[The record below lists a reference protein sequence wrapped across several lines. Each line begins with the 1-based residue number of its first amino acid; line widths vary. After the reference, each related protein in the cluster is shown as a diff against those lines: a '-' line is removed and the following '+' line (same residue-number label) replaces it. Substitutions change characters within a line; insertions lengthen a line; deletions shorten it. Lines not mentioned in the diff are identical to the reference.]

1 MDLYDAFTDYIS
13 VFPNGNLD
21 KIKLSLKN
29 SSPVDIV
36 KLYICITK
44 SNDISNLYYQNDK
57 NRSVL
62 VELWNVINNEINYRV
77 SNNENTSKLSTKAKE
92 FIPLSKK
99 ILKPR
104 NNI

>member
-21 KIKLSLKN
+21 TIKLSLKI
-29 SSPVDIV
+29 SSPIEIAQ
-36 KLYICITK
+36 LYICITI

-57 NRSVL
+57 NKSIL
-62 VELWNVINNEINYRV
+62 VELWNILNTEIKYRV
-77 SNNENTSKLSTKAKE
+77 SIDENTSRLSNKAKE

-104 NNI
+104 NNN